1 MLFFGYIVSEVKYK
15 DLQEDIVKVV
25 SSCEE
30 CNGGIP
36 KLIVGLEK
44 AKEYAREK
52 GFDFDILNHIYPNGD
67 MWTFKKT
74 EKREFYE
81 EDIETFKKRIVEM
94 QKYGVD
100 YHYVSIFKLRYS
112 DMKRLYRIVL
122 AHTDTEYIIIDRNM
136 VYVPLSDKKVI
147 GLSLTDFN
155 YIGIEREKVIGK
167 IRANKNNRVYFTS
180 SKNMWK
186 FKEWFDG
193 DEYVIATIFTRNAK
207 KKN

>member
-1 MLFFGYIVSEVKYK
+1 
-15 DLQEDIVKVV
+15 
-25 SSCEE
+25 
-30 CNGGIP
+30 
-36 KLIVGLEK
+36 
-44 AKEYAREK
+44 
-52 GFDFDILNHIYPNGD
+52 

-122 AHTDTEYIIIDRNM
+122 THTDTEYIIIDRNM